1 MVCIGLWTTL
11 APICDYMCG
20 LLKGS
25 PQNVFWISRNQT
37 PKRFIRLNRK
47 PDFKVHESYVPYG
60 TDSLPRWISRRRVFG
75 FFVSP
80 DVSLTNLK
88 SSSILDS
95 PKEMTFSQLYLMCF
109 CFSILNIRPLGIDWS
124 NVFSKCLY
132 SHALAFVDGLHKWV
146 PINSIK
152 FSLSPCSEVYWLS
165 HWLMSI
171 SLRTTS
177 MLTTPLENEGKVWL
191 VL

>member
-60 TDSLPRWISRRRVFG
+60 TDSLRWISPRRVFG

-109 CFSILNIRPLGIDWS
+109 CFSILKIRPLGIDWS
-124 NVFSKCLY
+124 NVFSNVFIHML
-132 SHALAFVDGLHKWV
+132 LPL
-146 PINSIK
+146 
-152 FSLSPCSEVYWLS
+152 
-165 HWLMSI
+165 LMAC
-171 SLRTTS
+171 T
-177 MLTTPLENEGKVWL
+177 NEFP
-191 VL
+191 